1 MELISKQFEGA
12 WRITDMEVW
21 DTDAINLLGYAN
33 IAFDDNEMGS
43 FQFIAVVGF
52 TDCRFSERDGK
63 PCVEFSWQGHDDS
76 DDTCGRGWAIIKD
89 DGKMHG
95 RIFIHCGDDSTFNAK
110 RTPTEITR
118 DRGFRAAPVYKAKAL
133 I

>member
-1 MELISKQFEGA
+1 MATAEVFIPHVV
-12 WRITDMEVW
+12 WRACEERVDFM
-21 DTDAINLLGYAN
+21 
-33 IAFDDNEMGS
+33 
-43 FQFIAVVGF
+43 AVVGF

-110 RTPTEITR
+110 RAPTEIAR
-118 DRGFRAAPVYKAKAL
+118 DRGFRAAPPIKQRP
-133 I
+133 